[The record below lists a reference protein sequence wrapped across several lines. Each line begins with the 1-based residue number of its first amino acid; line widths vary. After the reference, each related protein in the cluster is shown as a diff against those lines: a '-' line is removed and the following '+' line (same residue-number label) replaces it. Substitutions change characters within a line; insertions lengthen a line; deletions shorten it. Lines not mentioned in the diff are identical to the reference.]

1 MFLPNRTM
9 QPGKL
14 LLLIVAVTFLTG
26 CQMPKTVSELNIKPF
41 KTSTPEI
48 EYGQPL
54 RMAII
59 WKESAVNAAGKKP
72 VRGFGGRV
80 YFYDEENETIRVDGD
95 LTVYAFDDT
104 NDHAVKARQPD
115 RKYVFRAG
123 ELQRHYGQTGL
134 GDSYNIWIP
143 WDEVGGERKTI
154 SLVPVFKPVNGMIPK
169 SDQSIAI
176 LSGTTSDEER
186 EFLRRD
192 GMEQVVKPV
201 SMTVPGGEA
210 RTASAVP
217 VTVDPSQE
225 DAAPQEATIR
235 TTTFEVPRS
244 IASRLKT
251 SGVSNVRRTLATEK
265 SGLPAKQPSRSL
277 DASAAA
283 TQKQAPAAVEKT
295 EADNRRRSV
304 FSGKP
309 KTDAQEAKLRK
320 PTVFGQPGG
329 FR

>member
-1 MFLPNRTM
+1 MFLLNKTM
-9 QPGKL
+9 QLDKVL
-14 LLLIVAVTFLTG
+14 LLMVAIAFLTG
-26 CQMPKTVSELNIKPF
+26 CQMPKSVGEFNIKPF
-41 KTSTPEI
+41 KTSSPEI

-59 WKESAVNAAGKKP
+59 WKESAVSAAGKKP

-115 RKYVFRAG
+115 RKYIFRAG
-123 ELQRHYGQTGL
+123 DLQKHYGQTGL

-186 EFLRRD
+186 DFLRNE
-192 GMEQVVKPV
+192 GMDQLVKPV

-210 RTASAVP
+210 RQASTVP
-217 VTVDPSQE
+217 VTVE
-225 DAAPQEATIR
+225 DFAEDGSTKEATIR

-244 IASRLKT
+244 TATRLKT
-251 SGVSNVRRTLATEK
+251 SSPSNVRKTFETEK
-265 SGLPAKQPSRSL
+265 NR
-277 DASAAA
+277 A
-283 TQKQAPAAVEKT
+283 TLGKPVSPRKAPAATPKQASSDPVKPD
-295 EADNRRRSV
+295 ADTRRRSV
-304 FSGKP
+304 FSGKSR
-309 KTDAQEAKLRK
+309 TDAQEAKMVK